1 MELEIGEEVD
11 LIVGRFTHV
20 GITVLINDTYEGM
33 LYKNEVFQKVREGQK
48 LKGYVKNLREDQKID
63 VSLQP
68 IGFLNKIDANE
79 RFVLEK

>member
-33 LYKNEVFQKVREGQK
+33 LY
-48 LKGYVKNLREDQKID
+48 
-63 VSLQP
+63 
-68 IGFLNKIDANE
+68 
-79 RFVLEK
+79 